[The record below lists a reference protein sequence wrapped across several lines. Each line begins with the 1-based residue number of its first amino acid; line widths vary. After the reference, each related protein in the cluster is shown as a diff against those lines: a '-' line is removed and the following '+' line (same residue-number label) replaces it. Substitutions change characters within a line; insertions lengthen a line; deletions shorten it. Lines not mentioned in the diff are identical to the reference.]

1 MNSITSR
8 SMSLSVVLIFIIASI
23 IPASSG
29 QSIEAQKFTS
39 AQSHYITVI
48 SIGTSLIKKNR
59 ASAKQNATN
68 EALKD
73 AVERSVIRMMSRVE
87 ITSNLKF
94 IYDAVNNHAEKFII
108 AYRIL
113 ETVTQKENTMVAVES
128 QINIEALRHFF
139 SQKGIIN
146 SSFDMAEAGIDEI
159 KSISSEKSS
168 GLKTIKA
175 QIEGSDYLSS
185 FIMLRK
191 TLNSM
196 NGIKDVQTRELTS
209 DQAVVIIAF
218 DGDGKDLA
226 RELMLNSFDDFVLE
240 LSAITEES
248 ITIRF
253 VPKANGFPIKKTDMK
268 DAYISE

>member
-1 MNSITSR
+1 MNSIKNR
-8 SMSLSVVLIFIIASI
+8 SISFSVVLIFMIASTI
-23 IPASSG
+23 RASSD
-29 QSIEAQKFTS
+29 QSIEDQKFTS
-39 AQSHYITVI
+39 AKSNYITVI
-48 SIGTSLIKKNR
+48 SIGTSPIKKNR
-59 ASAKQNATN
+59 SSAKQNATN

-87 ITSNLKF
+87 ITSNLKL
-94 IYDAVNNHAEKFII
+94 IYDAVHNHAEKFIVS
-108 AYRIL
+108 YRVL
-113 ETVTQKENTMVAVES
+113 DTVTQKESTMVAVES

-139 SQKGIIN
+139 NRKGSIN
-146 SSFDMAEAGIDEI
+146 SSFNMAEAGMDEI
-159 KSISSEKSS
+159 KSLSSEKGS
-168 GLKTIKA
+168 GFKTIKA
-175 QIEGSDYLSS
+175 EIEGSDYLSS

-218 DGDGKDLA
+218 DGDGNDLA

-240 LSAITEES
+240 LSAITAES
-248 ITIRF
+248 LTIRF
-253 VPKANGFPIKKTDMK
+253 VPKANGSPIKKTDMK